1 MYKVI
6 KRFLDLQTNKVH
18 SVGDIFPHEGID
30 AERIE
35 ELATEN
41 NRMRTPLIVKVEE
54 PDGKP
59 KRVRKKKTEE

>member
-6 KRFLDLQTNKVH
+6 KRFLDLQTNKVY
-18 SVGDIFPHEGID
+18 SVGDIFPHEAID

-35 ELATEN
+35 ELVTEN

-54 PDGKP
+54 PDCKP